1 MKSWVEFEID
11 TEDKYNTKW
20 YVNADIEVVKDAYA
34 TGDSPTQYEVTITN
48 VSNRLCD
55 EDLTMMDSN
64 TINYLEEQALEV
76 FLSEGEGSHG

>member
-20 YVNADIEVVKDAYA
+20 YVNADIEVVKDPYA